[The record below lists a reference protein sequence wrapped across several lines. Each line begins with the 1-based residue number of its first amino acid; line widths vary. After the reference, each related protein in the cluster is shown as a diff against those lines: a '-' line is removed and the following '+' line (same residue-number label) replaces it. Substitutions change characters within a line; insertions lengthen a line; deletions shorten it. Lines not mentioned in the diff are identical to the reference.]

1 MIRLKRTLATGI
13 GLLLAGAMAAGQA
26 KVSSPAATSSQ
37 TSSTLPESS
46 LPDAP
51 SAASKQILGVIS
63 NVKTVQDPDAPFH
76 ALTAGEKFKLVGGFF
91 NVGTIF
97 GSAIGAGLTAATDG
111 KPDYERDGAKGYA
124 KRFGADVGD
133 SFTAE
138 VFVTGVFPSLLH
150 EDPRYFRQD
159 RGSFFSRTLHA
170 VSHILITRT
179 DSGANT
185 FNFSEFLGTLAS
197 SGISNAYYPDRE
209 RGWGDVFSRM
219 GSKIGGD
226 AAGLVFREF
235 APDIVRKL
243 RHKKKNMD
251 APAAAEIPAVGA
263 PK

>member
-1 MIRLKRTLATGI
+1 MICFRTTLATAI
-13 GLLLAGAMAAGQA
+13 GLLVVCAMAAAQTT
-26 KVSSPAATSSQ
+26 VSSPAASGTQAS
-37 TSSTLPESS
+37 SS

-51 SAASKQILGVIS
+51 SPDSKRVLGVIS

-76 ALTAGEKFKLVGGFF
+76 PLTAGEKFKLVGGFF

-97 GSAIGAGLTAATDG
+97 GSAIGAGITSATDG

-150 EDPRYFRQD
+150 EDPRYFRQG
-159 RGSFFSRTLHA
+159 RGPFFSRALHA
-170 VSHILITRT
+170 ASHVLVTRT
-179 DSGANT
+179 DSGVNT
-185 FNFSEFLGTLAS
+185 FNFSEILGNLAS
-197 SGISNAYYPDRE
+197 SGISNAYYPDSE

-219 GSKIGGD
+219 GGKIGGD
-226 AAGLVFREF
+226 AVGLVFREF

-243 RHKKKNMD
+243 RHKKNTPE
-251 APAAAEIPAVGA
+251 APASAEVPAASA
-263 PK
+263 PR